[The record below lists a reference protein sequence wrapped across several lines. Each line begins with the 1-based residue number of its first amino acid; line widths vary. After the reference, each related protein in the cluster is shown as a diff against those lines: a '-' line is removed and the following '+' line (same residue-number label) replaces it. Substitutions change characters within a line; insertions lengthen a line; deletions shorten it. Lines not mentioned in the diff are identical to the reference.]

1 MELNLGSRRALVTG
15 ASPGIG
21 RAVAR
26 ALAMEGVRVAAAE
39 RRTDLLQA
47 LAAEV
52 AAAGGAEI
60 IPLAIDLTET
70 DSVGR
75 LADAAVRRCCWR
87 GLRPA
92 PNGAGGAQQLRSRD
106 GPWTFAAGDETK
118 TGIAGEYPGL
128 RDRNFII

>member
-1 MELNLGSRRALVTG
+1 MELNLGSRREVVTG

-26 ALAMEGVRVAAAE
+26 ALAMEGVG
-39 RRTDLLQA
+39 LQA

-70 DSVGR
+70 DLVGR

-106 GPWTFAAGDETK
+106 GPWTFAAGDGTV
-118 TGIAGEYPGL
+118 TDIAGEYPGL
-128 RDRNFII
+128 RDRNFIIG